1 MAWITWLYRQVFC
14 CKRRL
19 CPHTKREMPVVPMS
33 KLPWFW
39 VGAKCSDK
47 TICVTDIVNKHVRYG
62 IPITSTLLSELT
74 HINDSAIWKYI
85 DAKTLEEKDFPPDG
99 IVIEDD
105 TLHRPVFNT

>member
-1 MAWITWLYRQVFC
+1 MTWITWIYRQVFS

-19 CPHTKREMPVVPMS
+19 CPHTKRDMPVIPLS

-39 VGAKCSDK
+39 VGAKHCDK
-47 TICVTDIVNKHVRYG
+47 TVCVTDIINKHVRYG

-74 HINDSAIWKYI
+74 HIDEDAIWKYV
-85 DAKTLEEKDFPPDG
+85 DSKTLEEKEFPPEG

-105 TLHRPVFNT
+105 TIRQSVSNT

>member
-1 MAWITWLYRQVFC
+1 MSWITWIYSHFFY

-19 CPHTKREMPVVPMS
+19 CPHTKRHIPDVPAN

-39 VGAKCSDK
+39 VGATILDS
-47 TICVTDIVNKHVRYG
+47 TICVTDVINNHVKYGTIV
-62 IPITSTLLSELT
+62 TSKLLSEIT
-74 HINDSAIWKYI
+74 HIDDSAVWKYI

-105 TLHRPVFNT
+105 TLY